1 MNNHYHLILE
11 NTSGRLSSFIK
22 QLNSQYGIYY
32 RTKKGERV
40 TSLGKLYIRARG
52 KMEIT

>member
-1 MNNHYHLILE
+1 M
-11 NTSGRLSSFIK
+11 K

-32 RTKKGERV
+32 RKKEGRKGM
-40 TSLGKLYIRARG
+40 SLGKLYIRARG